1 MVKREQGGCMMVV
14 GRKFL
19 STLGKI
25 DANRKQRMGTTC
37 KAV

>member
-19 STLGKI
+19 STLGKT
-25 DANRKQRMGTTC
+25 DANSKQRMGAAC